1 MIQRRLFHP
10 VFGSGPGR
18 GSPKP
23 NEPKWVPGFF
33 FDSAPV
39 SKNAF
44 GSGLGRGKFDGLLLI
59 WIPAKGKEVD
69 ETVT

>member
-1 MIQRRLFHP
+1 MIQRRLFHT

-18 GSPKP
+18 VSPKP
-23 NEPKWVPGFF
+23 NEPVPGFL

-69 ETVT
+69 ETAT